1 MAAFSTIKLSGN
13 SFQPELYEIFNNSK
27 NLIDKLYILYI
38 MKYIQYIQCID
49 LKIII
54 SNQSELPIYAQI
66 REQIKEQ
73 ILNGQIKEG
82 EILPSIRSLAKDVGV
97 SVITTTRA
105 YNDLEKEGFIATMQG
120 KGSVVLSSNNKILKE
135 QFIMRVEEGIETAVE
150 SAKQIGMTKDEI
162 IAIVDSVWQ
171 QD

>member
-1 MAAFSTIKLSGN
+1 MIRTGGN
-13 SFQPELYEIFNNSK
+13 N
-27 NLIDKLYILYI
+27 
-38 MKYIQYIQCID
+38 

-120 KGSVVLSSNNKILKE
+120 KGSVVLSSNNKILKDYE
-135 QFIMRVEEGIETAVE
+135 SRRRNRNCRGIGKADWYD
-150 SAKQIGMTKDEI
+150 KRRDNCHC
-162 IAIVDSVWQ
+162 
-171 QD
+171 

>member
-1 MAAFSTIKLSGN
+1 M
-13 SFQPELYEIFNNSK
+13 
-27 NLIDKLYILYI
+27 
-38 MKYIQYIQCID
+38 
-49 LKIII
+49 KIII

-66 REQIKEQ
+66 REQIKE
-73 ILNGQIKEG
+73 

-120 KGSVVLSSNNKILKE
+120 KGSVVLFSNNKILKE
-135 QFIMRVEEGIETAVE
+135 QFIMRIEEGIETAVE